1 MDNKVF
7 MKKEQYAHFNS
18 EFQKYEGLLNCII
31 TFNNKK
37 EETNYNQKTIFS
49 FINTIFNRYEN
60 FVFSEQTLDLL
71 RDRIKNNLKECFIKY
86 RVTLEENKIEEL
98 TDTLTNEFFYMKFIC
113 PAVNLKE
120 VFSQSLSRMT
130 FDQLKKE
137 INPAIKNLKIETILK

>member
-1 MDNKVF
+1 MKISIDDVKDILNKVNMGGGSNF
-7 MKKEQYAHFNS
+7 TPLEI
-18 EFQKYEGLLNCII
+18 EL
-31 TFNNKK
+31 
-37 EETNYNQKTIFS
+37 
-49 FINTIFNRYEN
+49 EN

-71 RDRIKNNLKECFIKY
+71 HDRIKNNLKECFIKY

-137 INPAIKNLKIETILK
+137 INPAIKNLKIEIILK